1 MVSLNV
7 VRPKADLSKEV
18 HMKRTKR
25 YEVGGEVDPLEA
37 ANQSTEAQE
46 LAGEAIL
53 KGMRDAEIEKPSN
66 FKEAFAAAR
75 KAGDKTFEFGGKKY
89 TTEMAS
95 SKPAKVTDTG
105 DEVSRLAGIRPKPMP
120 RQQETMQDRAERY
133 VAKRAAQR
141 AEDAAARATE
151 RSMMPTSRPKASEQT
166 FMGGL
171 KFSKG
176 GMTASR
182 RADGIAQRGKTK
194 GRIV

>member
-1 MVSLNV
+1 
-7 VRPKADLSKEV
+7 
-18 HMKRTKR
+18 MKRTKR
-25 YEVGGEVDPLEA
+25 YQEGGEMDALEA
-37 ANQSTEAQE
+37 ANQSKESQE
-46 LAGEAIL
+46 IAGEAIL
-53 KGMRDAEIEKPSN
+53 KGMREAEIEKPST

-75 KAGDKTFEFGGKKY
+75 KAGDKMFEFGGKKY

-105 DEVSRLAGIRPKPMP
+105 DEVSRLAGIRPKPV
-120 RQQETMQDRAERY
+120 RQQETMQDRADRY

-141 AEDAAARATE
+141 AEDAAARAKE

-166 FMGGL
+166 FMGSL

-176 GMTASR
+176 GSTASK
-182 RADGIAQRGKTK
+182 RADGIAQRGKTR

>member
-1 MVSLNV
+1 
-7 VRPKADLSKEV
+7 
-18 HMKRTKR
+18 MKRTKR

-46 LAGEAIL
+46 IAGEAIL
-53 KGMRDAEIEKPSN
+53 KGMRDAEIDKPST

-89 TTEMAS
+89 STEMAS
-95 SKPAKVTDTG
+95 SKPAKVTDSG
-105 DEVSRLAGIRPKPMP
+105 DESARLASRYKAPTM

-141 AEDAAARATE
+141 AEDAAANAVERA
-151 RSMMPTSRPKASEQT
+151 RMPTSKPRASEQT
-166 FMGGL
+166 FMGSL

-176 GMTASR
+176 GSTASK
-182 RADGIAQRGKTK
+182 RADGIAIRGKTK

>member
-1 MVSLNV
+1 
-7 VRPKADLSKEV
+7 
-18 HMKRTKR
+18 MKRTKR
-25 YEVGGEVDPLEA
+25 YDDGGEVDPLES
-37 ANQSTEAQE
+37 ANQSKESQE
-46 LAGEAIL
+46 IAGEAIL

-66 FKEAFAAAR
+66 FKDAFAAAR

-95 SKPAKVTDTG
+95 TKAAKVTDTG
-105 DEVSRLAGIRPKPMP
+105 DELGRLAAKYKPP
-120 RQQETMQDRAERY
+120 LRQQETMQDRADRY

-141 AEDAAARATE
+141 AEDAAARAVE
-151 RSMMPTSRPKASEQT
+151 KSRMPASRPRASEQA
-166 FMGGL
+166 FMGSL

-176 GMTASR
+176 GSTASK